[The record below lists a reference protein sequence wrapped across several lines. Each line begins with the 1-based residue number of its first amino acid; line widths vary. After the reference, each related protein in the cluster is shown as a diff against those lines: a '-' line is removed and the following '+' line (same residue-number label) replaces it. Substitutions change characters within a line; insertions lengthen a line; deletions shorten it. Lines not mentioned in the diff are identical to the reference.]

1 MSKTVVKAAGI
12 SLSDTFAFTGTVT
25 GASDIVLIKT
35 VTVSSS
41 VSSVEFKDGV
51 DGVVFDNTYTN
62 YKVIGSDV
70 DNTSSDAELLGQIS
84 SDTGSSYK
92 TSGYR
97 GTSFQAYNN
106 GSNSGTAQDNWT
118 NGIPLLKNMDNNTT
132 ETGYFEW
139 SINNPSTSSLQP
151 LLSISA
157 GRDSDTTAYANL
169 YLSAGFY
176 NDAAIVVDAVK
187 ISATAGNLDGGVF
200 KLYGYK

>member
-176 NDAAIVVDAVK
+176 NDTAIVVDAVK